1 MGIDP
6 ALGRRNYREVG
17 LDLDDLDPD
26 PLRQFMLWFR
36 AAASAGPNESNAMTL
51 ATAGQDARPSAR
63 VVLLKDVSRGGFVF
77 FTNYNSRKSI
87 DMTVNPQAALS
98 FYWPELVRQV
108 RAEGRVERVDRDESE
123 AYWRTRPRGSQLGAW
138 ASDQSRVI
146 SERASLDD
154 RMRAVAE
161 RFEGVDVPAPPH
173 WGGWRLVPEEV
184 EFWQGRPDRLHDR
197 LVYRRAGSGWRI
209 ERLAP

>member
-1 MGIDP
+1 
-6 ALGRRNYREVG
+6 
-17 LDLDDLDPD
+17 
-26 PLRQFMLWFR
+26 
-36 AAASAGPNESNAMTL
+36 
-51 ATAGQDARPSAR
+51 ARPSAR

-77 FTNYNSRKSI
+77 YTNYNSRKST
-87 DMTVNPQAALS
+87 DMTGNPQAALS

-146 SERASLDD
+146 SGRASLDD
-154 RMRAVAE
+154 RMREVAE
-161 RFEGVDVPAPPH
+161 RFEGVDVPAPPF
-173 WGGWRLVPEEV
+173 WGGWRLVPGEV

>member
-6 ALGRRNYREVG
+6 ALGRRNYREIG

-36 AAASAGPNESNAMTL
+36 TAASAGPNESNAMTL
-51 ATAGQDARPSAR
+51 ATAGPDARPSVR

-77 FTNYNSRKSI
+77 FTNYNSRKSA
-87 DMTVNPQAALS
+87 DMTVNPQAALG

-146 SERASLDD
+146 SERASLDE
-154 RMRAVAE
+154 RMREITE
-161 RFEGVDVPAPPH
+161 RFEGVEVPAPPH
-173 WGGWRLVPEEV
+173 WGGWRLVPGEV

-197 LVYRRAGSGWRI
+197 LIYRRAGSGWRI